1 MLDVMFLKYV
11 ETVKYPGVIV
21 NAAKSFKYSTEH
33 IRMRFYRVC
42 NSIYAKTR
50 GANSELV
57 TVELMK
63 SYSMRL
69 ILFATEASPLSNTI
83 LFLC

>member
-1 MLDVMFLKYV
+1 MEPV
-11 ETVKYPGVIV
+11 
-21 NAAKSFKYSTEH
+21 
-33 IRMRFYRVC
+33 RMRFYRFF

-63 SYSMRL
+63 SYCL
-69 ILFATEASPLSNTI
+69 PFILYASVPNVVKTLPKISI
-83 LFLC
+83 A